1 MQHSSSSFPS
11 FQFPPMLEHSILVM
25 MDGMHVARPTGDHT
39 LVQIVDSALA
49 DATRRAG
56 DWLVCRPG
64 CTQCCIGVF
73 AITQLD
79 AVRLRQGLAEL
90 QLADPERAAR
100 VLGRARQSVLHLR
113 DEFPGDP
120 ATGILDESPEA
131 EYRFEI
137 FANDEPCPVL
147 DPITGLCD
155 LYSTR
160 PITCRTFGP
169 PVRTEG
175 GLGVCELC
183 FHGAKDEEIA
193 RCEMQVDPDNLE
205 DALLKDFEG
214 ATRFRGNTIV
224 AFALLR

>member
-1 MQHSSSSFPS
+1 
-11 FQFPPMLEHSILVM
+11 MLEHSILVM
-25 MDGMHVARPTGDHT
+25 IDGMHVPRPTGDHT

-100 VLGRARQSVLHLR
+100 VLERARQSVLHLR

-131 EYRFEI
+131 EKRFEI

-183 FHGAKDEEIA
+183 FHGASDEEIA
-193 RCEMQVDPDNLE
+193 RCEMQVDPDSLE
-205 DALLKDFEG
+205 DALLKDFEA

-224 AFALLR
+224 AFALAR